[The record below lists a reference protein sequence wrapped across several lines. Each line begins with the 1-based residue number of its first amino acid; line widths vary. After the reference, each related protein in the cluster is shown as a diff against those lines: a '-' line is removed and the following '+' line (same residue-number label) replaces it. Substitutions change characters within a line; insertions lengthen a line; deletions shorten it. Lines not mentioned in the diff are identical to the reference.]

1 MSFNLK
7 DKVVL
12 ITGGSRGIG
21 LALARAFAA
30 ESAKVVITATKEEKA
45 LEVAKSL
52 ETEYGIE
59 ALGLCQ
65 NVSSSESCKN
75 VIEAIISKFSKIDVL
90 INNAGITKDMLV
102 LQMADDD
109 WTSVIDTNLSGTF
122 YTTREAVRYMLKA
135 RTGKIIN
142 MSSVVGK
149 FGGAGQANYS
159 ASKAGII
166 GMTKSF
172 AKEFAARNI
181 NVNAIAPGFIET
193 EMTSVLSEDVVSKIK
208 SQTPLKR
215 FGQAQDVA
223 NVALFLASNLSDYV
237 TGETIAVDGG
247 MSM

>member
-1 MSFNLK
+1 MGFNLK

-21 LALARAFAA
+21 LELAKAFAS
-30 ESAKVVITATKEEKA
+30 ESAKVIITATRKEKA

-59 ALGLCQ
+59 ALGLEQ
-65 NVSSSESCKN
+65 NVASSESCKN
-75 VIEAIISKFSKIDVL
+75 VIEEVINKFSKIDVL

-109 WTSVIDTNLSGTF
+109 WASVIDTNLSGTF
-122 YTTREAVRYMLKA
+122 YTTREAARYMLKA

-166 GMTKSF
+166 GLTKSF

-193 EMTSVLSEDVVSKIK
+193 EMTSVLSEDIVSKIK

-215 FGQAQDVA
+215 FGQPQDVA
-223 NVALFLASNLSDYV
+223 NAALFLASNLSDYI